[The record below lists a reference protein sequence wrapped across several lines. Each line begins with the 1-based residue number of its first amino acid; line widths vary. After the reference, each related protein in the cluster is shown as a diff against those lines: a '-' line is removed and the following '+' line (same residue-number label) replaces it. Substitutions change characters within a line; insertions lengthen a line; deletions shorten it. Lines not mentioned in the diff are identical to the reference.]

1 MIVYFFFSSRRRHTR
16 CALVTGVQT
25 CALPICRFDRHG
37 VDFLHRPADA
47 DAQNVG
53 MGGEIAVVMATAL
66 AEPAPASVETDERA
80 KDQRRLHRFG
90 VAAGLLWSPGA
101 LRQRG
106 VGRPKSERHRRSEE
120 HTSELQSLMRIS
132 YAVFCL
138 KKKNT

>member
-1 MIVYFFFSSRRRHTR
+1 
-16 CALVTGVQT
+16 
-25 CALPICRFDRHG
+25 
-37 VDFLHRPADA
+37 
-47 DAQNVG
+47 

-106 VGRPKSERHRRSEE
+106 VGRPKSERHRRVAPGVMGKGKGEAGQHRQDIGLVAPSGRGAERAARSEARRGGE
-120 HTSELQSLMRIS
+120 EWVENGRTWGR
-132 YAVFCL
+132 
-138 KKKNT
+138 

>member
-1 MIVYFFFSSRRRHTR
+1 
-16 CALVTGVQT
+16 
-25 CALPICRFDRHG
+25 
-37 VDFLHRPADA
+37 
-47 DAQNVG
+47 

-106 VGRPKSERHRRSEE
+106 VGRPKSERHRRVAPGVMGKGKGEAGQHRQDIGLVATRALGAYRAAIPKE
-120 HTSELQSLMRIS
+120 RGARLAQRAQGRT
-132 YAVFCL
+132 A
-138 KKKNT
+138 

>member
-1 MIVYFFFSSRRRHTR
+1 MKRRPPSSTR
-16 CALVTGVQT
+16 TDTLFPYTTLV
-25 CALPICRFDRHG
+25 RS
-37 VDFLHRPADA
+37 
-47 DAQNVG
+47 QNVG

-106 VGRPKSERHRRSEE
+106 VGRPKSERHRRVAPGVMGKGKGEAGQHRQDIE
-120 HTSELQSLMRIS
+120 IGRAH
-132 YAVFCL
+132 V
-138 KKKNT
+138 